1 MRILIIDDFATM
13 RKIVNNYLNQLGYK
27 DITQAE
33 NAQIGWEKIQNEDF
47 DLVISDFNMP
57 EMNGLELLSK
67 VRNESRNK
75 KQKFIM
81 LTAETDTD
89 LIINSKNLKVDG
101 YILKP
106 FKIDVL
112 EAKLNSLFA

>member
-1 MRILIIDDFATM
+1 MKVLIIDDFATM
-13 RKIVNNYLNQLGYK
+13 RKIINNYLNQLGYT
-27 DITQAE
+27 DVTQAE
-33 NAQIGWEKIQNEDF
+33 NAEAGWEIMQKDDF

-67 VRNESRNK
+67 VRNEYRNK
-75 KQKFIM
+75 QQRFIL

-112 EAKLNSLFA
+112 ETKLNSLFN